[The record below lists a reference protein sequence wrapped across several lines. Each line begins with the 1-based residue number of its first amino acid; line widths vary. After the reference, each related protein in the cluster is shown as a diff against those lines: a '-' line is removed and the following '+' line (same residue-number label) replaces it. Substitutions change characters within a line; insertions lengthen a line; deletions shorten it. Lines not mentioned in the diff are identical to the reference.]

1 MDEQEFEADS
11 EISLPRQPRRKREA
25 TDSRWRNG
33 PILNHATELLRTAAG
48 RDANKSSLLQSQ
60 LLLLHWVAFQ
70 TEFHQSHAY
79 PLAQFTR
86 NVNFSLNNE
95 KSTLCIS
102 VLKPQ
107 RAHAQATVG
116 RTTYLKAMDL
126 ISRFAILCIGGHWRG
141 TLARSRSSAR
151 PLTLT
156 GELNTDLRKPGNQSF
171 HHLYM
176 YMTIY
181 YNSTATKRLGH
192 SCDKMQS

>member
-156 GELNTDLRKPGNQSF
+156 GKMNTEAGEPEFSSPLHVHDNLLQFN
-171 HHLYM
+171 
-176 YMTIY
+176 
-181 YNSTATKRLGH
+181 
-192 SCDKMQS
+192 CDEKAWPLV